1 MVFTWQWTSRA
12 ISSGHYCKRR
22 QRTALARLGGSRA
35 KVMAANASANSTP
48 HINGKLPIMERKKGQ
63 FPRGER
69 VVDG

>member
-1 MVFTWQWTSRA
+1 MAMDFASNIIGSPLQEEATN
-12 ISSGHYCKRR
+12 SSCAPRR
-22 QRTALARLGGSRA
+22 VEA

-48 HINGKLPIMERKKGQ
+48 HRNGKLPIMERKKDQ